1 MLKELPDPELKLRL
15 FKTIILKITTENE
28 NNAEGITILHSFVDE
43 PECLSFFVE
52 NNIVGR
58 IHENIIRRDPR
69 VFGGIDNL
77 VPGPNDA
84 PSEFGYEQI
93 I

>member
-1 MLKELPDPELKLRL
+1 MKIRF
-15 FKTIILKITTENE
+15 FKTIVLKITAENE
-28 NNAEGITILHSFVDE
+28 NNAEGLTILHSFVDE
-43 PECLSFFVE
+43 PEFLSFFVD
-52 NNIVGR
+52 NNVVGR

-69 VFGGIDNL
+69 VFGGIENL
-77 VPGPNDA
+77 VPGPNDV

>member
-1 MLKELPDPELKLRL
+1 MLKDIPDVELKIKF
-15 FKTIILKITTENE
+15 FKTIVLKITTENE
-28 NNAEGITILHSFVDE
+28 NNAEGLTILESFVDD
-43 PECLSFFVE
+43 PECLSFFIN

-69 VFGGIDNL
+69 IFGSIDNL
-77 VPGPNDA
+77 VPGEKDL